1 MTISELTKNS
11 ADLKYPHFEAVLSKV
26 ASPEMVKMLEG
37 GECQLV
43 GILASS
49 GKKAVLRTIGYT
61 PNNVRKLL
69 MVVDSLKYNISE
81 SVSIDIK
88 TVEDYMEVV

>member
-1 MTISELTKNS
+1 MTISELTKNN
-11 ADLKYPHFEAVLSKV
+11 ADLKYPHFEAVLSKI

-43 GILASS
+43 GILAAS
-49 GKKAVLRTIGYT
+49 GKRAVLRTISYS

-69 MVVDSLKYNISE
+69 MVVDSLKYNISPT
-81 SVSIDIK
+81 VSI
-88 TVEDYMEVV
+88 TVNTVSDYMEVV